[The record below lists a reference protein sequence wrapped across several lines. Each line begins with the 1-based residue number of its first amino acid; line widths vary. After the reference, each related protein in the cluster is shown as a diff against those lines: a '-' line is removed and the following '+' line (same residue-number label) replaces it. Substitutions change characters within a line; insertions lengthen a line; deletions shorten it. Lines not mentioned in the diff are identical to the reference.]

1 MCVIALCWFLPSSSH
16 NNIVRVLSL
25 PITIW
30 PLSFTSDVIEVNVRT
45 CPCASEL
52 FCVEGCMFEKKHF
65 LFAIIS
71 CYQTLSLDQE
81 RREGR
86 GGMPP

>member
-1 MCVIALCWFLPSSSH
+1 MSLPSAGFSPH
-16 NNIVRVLSL
+16 LVTTTLFASL
-25 PITIW
+25 AFLLPFG
-30 PLSFTSDVIEVNVRT
+30 LFFFYSDVIEVNVRT

-71 CYQTLSLDQE
+71 CYQTLSLDQG